1 MNYVHLDSLPLNA
14 SACVSKKGDILL
26 YDHCRVLNFSK
37 CDLIYHSCS
46 SFVNWPSKAIGSFIV
61 FFPVSTGFSLELSIA
76 ISCHVS
82 LASFNQEQTHSLSLF
97 FTTLTFWKNMG
108 PPMSFKFYFILILE
122 RRKGREKERER
133 NISARE
139 KRWSVAFCRC
149 PDLGPT
155 SNPAMYPNR
164 ELNWQP
170 LVLWRNAQPTEPPWP
185 GPAPMPFKTL
195 LFPHD

>member
-1 MNYVHLDSLPLNA
+1 M
-14 SACVSKKGDILL
+14 
-26 YDHCRVLNFSK
+26 
-37 CDLIYHSCS
+37 
-46 SFVNWPSKAIGSFIV
+46 

-139 KRWSVAFCRC
+139 KR
-149 PDLGPT
+149 
-155 SNPAMYPNR
+155 
-164 ELNWQP
+164 
-170 LVLWRNAQPTEPPWP
+170 
-185 GPAPMPFKTL
+185 
-195 LFPHD
+195 